1 MTSFDKRQAKHGRQ
15 VKGSLGKKIGFI
27 SALGGQGTSL
37 SAAYIAKASA
47 SSGRSS
53 VLVDTCG
60 FGGTLSYML
69 GSAEDAVMNINDA
82 ASGECLIE
90 DALTDCGDH
99 LRLLPSASFPERT
112 YSPLSLD
119 VRRVIES
126 LSREYDVFAD
136 IPSGTVPDCGMA
148 GCFDMFVICS
158 RADVLSL
165 KYASMLCRHIR
176 KAASHTVVPCEIRLL
191 LTRFLPELMKF
202 GGMED
207 IDRCIDTVG
216 ARLLGVL
223 PHDNRAL
230 EAVISGQPP
239 DEKCELMRYA
249 ADTAARI
256 YGGRVPLDAG
266 RSFRMPF

>member
-1 MTSFDKRQAKHGRQ
+1 MAQ
-15 VKGSLGKKIGFI
+15 KIAFI

-37 SAAYIAKASA
+37 AAAYTAKASA
-47 SSGRSS
+47 AAGHPTA
-53 VLVDTCG
+53 LVDTCG
-60 FGGTLSYML
+60 FGGTLACML
-69 GSAEDAVMNINDA
+69 GVEGDTVMHLNDA
-82 ASGECLIE
+82 ALGECDIE
-90 DALTDCGDH
+90 DALTDCGEH
-99 LRLLPSASFPERT
+99 LKLLPSGSFSERT
-112 YSPLSLD
+112 LSPLSVE

-176 KAASHTVVPCEIRLL
+176 KAASPTVVPCEIRLL
-191 LTRFLPELMKF
+191 LTSFLPELMKF

>member
-1 MTSFDKRQAKHGRQ
+1 MAQ
-15 VKGSLGKKIGFI
+15 KIAFI

-37 SAAYIAKASA
+37 AAAYTAKASA
-47 SSGRSS
+47 AAGHPTA
-53 VLVDTCG
+53 LVDTCG
-60 FGGTLSYML
+60 FGGTLACML
-69 GSAEDAVMNINDA
+69 GVEGDTVMHLNDA
-82 ASGECLIE
+82 ALGECDIE
-90 DALTDCGDH
+90 DALTDCGEH
-99 LRLLPSASFPERT
+99 LKLLPSGSFSERT
-112 YSPLSLD
+112 LSPLSVE

-136 IPSGTVPDCGMA
+136 IP
-148 GCFDMFVICS
+148 
-158 RADVLSL
+158 
-165 KYASMLCRHIR
+165 
-176 KAASHTVVPCEIRLL
+176 
-191 LTRFLPELMKF
+191 